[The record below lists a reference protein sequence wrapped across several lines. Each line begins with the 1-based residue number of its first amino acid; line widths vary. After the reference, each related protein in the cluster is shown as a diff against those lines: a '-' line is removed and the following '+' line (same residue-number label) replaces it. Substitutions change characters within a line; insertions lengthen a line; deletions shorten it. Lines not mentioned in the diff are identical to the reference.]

1 MKKLLTAVFI
11 MALLLSGCAAKT
23 NPPGNTNQNS
33 QTQPDQAELMS
44 QYQTLLTE
52 NQPAGKI
59 MEFIEANKTTLN
71 RENLDQA
78 VTDLIDVQQKRLK
91 DYEDK
96 LFAPEINIRLNSYK
110 YEDLKL
116 LSNIKE
122 DEIKNLLQ
130 DAYGNGYKLST
141 SEGMHYL
148 EIDYDRIFRE
158 YGRYVS
164 DEVAGYLEIM
174 AAESNKHFASDAAL
188 TISLD
193 ELVNRVIKT
202 EKYIS
207 GYPGFVFINEI
218 EQFHSY
224 YMSAY
229 LLGLNNTPAFDY
241 QTLKYKDSFLKSYE
255 NTITNQKGTKLAGLL
270 EEFLPLLK
278 KNDYTRTDEIIKF
291 VSKVSVYK

>member
-1 MKKLLTAVFI
+1 MKKFLTAVFI
-11 MALLLSGCAAKT
+11 IALLLSGCAAKT
-23 NPPGNTNQNS
+23 NPPGNTNQIS
-33 QTQPDQAELMS
+33 QTQPGQAELMS
-44 QYQTLLTE
+44 QYQILLTE
-52 NQPAGKI
+52 NQPTGKI

-78 VTDLIDVQQKRLK
+78 VTGLIDIQQKRLK

-96 LFAPEINIRLNSYK
+96 LFAPEINIKLNSYK
-110 YEDLKL
+110 YEDLKQ

-130 DAYGNGYKLST
+130 DAFGNGYKLST

-148 EIDYDRIFRE
+148 EIDYDKNFRE
-158 YGRYVS
+158 YGQYVS
-164 DEVAGYLEIM
+164 DEVFGYLEIM

-202 EKYIS
+202 EKYIN

-224 YMSAY
+224 YLSAY

-270 EEFLPLLK
+270 EEYLALLK

-291 VSKVSVYK
+291 VNQVSGI